1 MSPERGLALML
12 ALACALAGCA
22 PPPAAEVPPTSV
34 LIPATATPTATP
46 APPTTT
52 PETLTSPE
60 DLNAAA
66 LTPAGV
72 QAAQGADLLST
83 DPVAQS
89 LVSVASRELAG
100 RRGLALRRIDLVSV
114 EAIIWPDA
122 SLGCPQPGA
131 SYAPGPIDGYRI
143 VLEAG
148 SEQTIYHT
156 DFDRVFVCRAQ
167 DEVLPAQAEATV
179 EAG

>member
-1 MSPERGLALML
+1 MSPERGLAWMI
-12 ALACALAGCA
+12 ALVCVLAGCA
-22 PPPAAEVPPTSV
+22 PPPAGEVPPTSV
-34 LIPATATPTATP
+34 LIPATATLTPTIAPPTATP
-46 APPTTT
+46 EP
-52 PETLTSPE
+52 LTSPE
-60 DLNAAA
+60 DLNPTAT
-66 LTPAGV
+66 TPAGS
-72 QAAQGADLLST
+72 QAAQGTDLLST

-89 LVSVASRELAG
+89 LVSVASRELAE
-100 RRGLALRRIDLVSV
+100 RRGLALRRISLVSV

-131 SYAPGPIDGYRI
+131 TYAQGAIDGYRI

-167 DEVLPAQAEATV
+167 DEVLPERAEAT
-179 EAG
+179 EAAG